1 MSKFKIYRAESSDP
15 KEIGRRN
22 KKLYIVYTIVF
33 FLLLLTINLYYKF
46 KDERNSLILY
56 FSILIVII
64 CITAFVIF
72 KMRKQVNNLKTI
84 GTLEFTRTCIKKE
97 IGDLSS
103 IYYYDGMHQI
113 VVEKYLRDLSI
124 SSNKFGSTIYI
135 LKITNKNSSQDNFI
149 VSNMS
154 IDSRQKI
161 GIIDTLNTVKSMTGL
176 NVILNNN

>member
-1 MSKFKIYRAESSDP
+1 MSKYKIYRAESSDP

-22 KKLYIVYTIVF
+22 KKLYIVYTIAF
-33 FLLLLTINLYYKF
+33 FLLILTINLYYKF
-46 KDERNSLILY
+46 KDEHNSLILY

-64 CITAFVIF
+64 CITAFVIY

-84 GTLEFTRTCIKKE
+84 GTLEFTKTCIKKE
-97 IGDLSS
+97 IGDLSTT
-103 IYYYDGMHQI
+103 YNYDSMLQI
-113 VVEKYLRDLSI
+113 EVEKYLRDLSI
-124 SSNKFGSTIYI
+124 SSNKYGSSIYI

-154 IDSRQKI
+154 IDFGQKI

-176 NVILNNN
+176 NAILNNN

>member
-1 MSKFKIYRAESSDP
+1 
-15 KEIGRRN
+15 
-22 KKLYIVYTIVF
+22 
-33 FLLLLTINLYYKF
+33 
-46 KDERNSLILY
+46 
-56 FSILIVII
+56 
-64 CITAFVIF
+64 
-72 KMRKQVNNLKTI
+72 MRKQVNNLKTI

>member
-1 MSKFKIYRAESSDP
+1 MSKYKIYRAESSDP
-15 KEIGRRN
+15 KEFGRRN
-22 KKLYIVYTIVF
+22 KILYVVYTIVF
-33 FLLLLTINLYYKF
+33 FLLLLTVNLYYKF
-46 KDERNSLILY
+46 KDEPNSLILY

-72 KMRKQVNNLKTI
+72 KMRKQANNLKTI

-97 IGDLSS
+97 IGDLSTT
-103 IYYYDGMHQI
+103 YYYDSMCQI
-113 VVEKYLRDLSI
+113 EVEKYLRDLSI
-124 SSNKFGSTIYI
+124 ASNKYGSSIYI

-161 GIIDTLNTVKSMTGL
+161 GIIDTLHTVKSMTGL
-176 NVILNNN
+176 